1 MSNHP
6 TFICSLCSKCV
17 PLKNKSA
24 ANCPSAAF
32 LPPLFAERT
41 RFELVIHFWRIHAFQ
56 ACLFNHS
63 STSPY
68 GYRAAKVMVIFEIR
82 NKILLIL
89 ILYQQKDCISPAD
102 ETKIRSINHVV
113 PKRKFN

>member
-1 MSNHP
+1 MQYRHYGDP
-6 TFICSLCSKCV
+6 FII
-17 PLKNKSA
+17 
-24 ANCPSAAF
+24 
-32 LPPLFAERT
+32 AERT
-41 RFELVIHFWRIHAFQ
+41 RFELVIPFRGIHAFQ

-89 ILYQQKDCISPAD
+89 ILYQQKDCISTAD

-113 PKRKFN
+113 PKRQFY

>member
-1 MSNHP
+1 
-6 TFICSLCSKCV
+6 
-17 PLKNKSA
+17 
-24 ANCPSAAF
+24 
-32 LPPLFAERT
+32 
-41 RFELVIHFWRIHAFQ
+41 
-56 ACLFNHS
+56 
-63 STSPY
+63 
-68 GYRAAKVMVIFEIR
+68 MVIFEIR

>member
-1 MSNHP
+1 MASQP
-6 TFICSLCSKCV
+6 
-17 PLKNKSA
+17 
-24 ANCPSAAF
+24 
-32 LPPLFAERT
+32 AER
-41 RFELVIHFWRIHAFQ
+41 RGFEPRIPFRGIHAFQ

-68 GYRAAKVMVIFEIR
+68 GYLAAKVMVIFEIR

-89 ILYQQKDCISPAD
+89 ILYQQKDCISLAD